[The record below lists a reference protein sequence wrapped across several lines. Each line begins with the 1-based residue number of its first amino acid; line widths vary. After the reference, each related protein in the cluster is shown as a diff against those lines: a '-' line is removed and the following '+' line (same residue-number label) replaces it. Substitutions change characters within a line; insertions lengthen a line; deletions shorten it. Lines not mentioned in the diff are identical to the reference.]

1 MISAPRSFTPSRAV
15 IELSPHACWSPRL
28 RSYASLGRMCQ
39 TLVDLHT
46 RHWSLT
52 PAMSRFVCR
61 RSSGPLFAHTY
72 CGRVPWSHVSLLLP
86 VLLLLCCV
94 VVIAVSLLCMLLLL
108 LSLSLS
114 FCRCCCSLLLLLLGR
129 CCVVKKNWENR
140 RPPLSGSP
148 QTQVKS
154 S

>member
-61 RSSGPLFAHTY
+61 RSSGSLCPRILWSRALVSRVIVTACSVAVVLCRCY
-72 CGRVPWSHVSLLLP
+72 CCIVVVHVAVIVVIVIVFLSLLLFI
-86 VLLLLCCV
+86 V
-94 VVIAVSLLCMLLLL
+94 VAVVGSLLC
-108 LSLSLS
+108 
-114 FCRCCCSLLLLLLGR
+114 RQKKLG
-129 CCVVKKNWENR
+129 K
-140 RPPLSGSP
+140 SATT
-148 QTQVKS
+148 TQW
-154 S
+154 